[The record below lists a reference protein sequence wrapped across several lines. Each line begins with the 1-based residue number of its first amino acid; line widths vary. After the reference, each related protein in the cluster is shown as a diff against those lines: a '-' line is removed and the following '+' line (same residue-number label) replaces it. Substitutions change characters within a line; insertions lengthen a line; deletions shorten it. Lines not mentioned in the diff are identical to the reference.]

1 MAVAQTS
8 GNMSPELLR
17 VAERARSDPE
27 GKIYALAHLIDEN
40 ALERAYDRLRKGAA
54 VGVDGVTVEEYGKE
68 LRGNLQDLYLRL
80 RSGSYRHQPIRRIHI
95 RKGKGKTR
103 PIGIGT
109 VEDKIVQGALRE
121 VLEAV
126 YEQDFLDCSFG
137 FRPGRS
143 AHDALRALNRVV
155 HMGEVNWI
163 LEGDIQSFFDNIS
176 RKALVEMLQTRVVD
190 GSIARLVGKCLNVG
204 VLEDEELKYPT
215 EGTTQG
221 SIISPMLGNIFLH
234 GVLDTWF
241 ENQVKPRLSGRAHLI
256 RYGDDVTI
264 TFERGD
270 DVRRVRSVLGRRLG
284 KYGLALHPEKTRIVP
299 FRRPPRR
306 KVSGKGPSTVDF
318 LGFKLYWR
326 RTRAGR
332 WEMWFKT
339 RGASMRKAV
348 SRAWEWCKRH
358 RHQPVPLQHAALKR
372 FLQGHI
378 AYFGVNGNLKC
389 LRLVV
394 RRVRNEWFK
403 WLRRRSQRHRLTW
416 LRFSDLLKDFPLPK
430 ARIKVQIWGR

>member
-234 GVLDTWF
+234 GVLARIIHDMHDICR
-241 ENQVKPRLSGRAHLI
+241 RLSL
-256 RYGDDVTI
+256 
-264 TFERGD
+264 
-270 DVRRVRSVLGRRLG
+270 L
-284 KYGLALHPEKTRIVP
+284 
-299 FRRPPRR
+299 
-306 KVSGKGPSTVDF
+306 
-318 LGFKLYWR
+318 
-326 RTRAGR
+326 
-332 WEMWFKT
+332 
-339 RGASMRKAV
+339 
-348 SRAWEWCKRH
+348 
-358 RHQPVPLQHAALKR
+358 
-372 FLQGHI
+372 
-378 AYFGVNGNLKC
+378 
-389 LRLVV
+389 LV
-394 RRVRNEWFK
+394 
-403 WLRRRSQRHRLTW
+403 
-416 LRFSDLLKDFPLPK
+416 
-430 ARIKVQIWGR
+430 